1 MEKEKETMQD
11 RLEMKLLSPLTG
23 GFFLKDS
30 RGRKRD
36 FDGSGKLL
44 DGRELAQYED
54 AIQKA
59 VDRENRPE
67 FEGENI
73 CDFMDE
79 GFDGSPSIQEK
90 VEHAL
95 VSVENVDGILYGCTT
110 LQLKE
115 PLEAWELQE
124 MCKYITGQYSEGWGE
139 GFGQRDI
146 PVDGGI
152 LNVYFEQAE
161 EPKFQV
167 QGAEVKK
174 PDPEKQNGT
183 ISQNKKMAV
192 SETEASCP
200 QEKTQPE
207 NEDRIEVKL
216 LTPLAGD
223 FFPDNNLEWEDD
235 FEGSGEPLDGEDLA
249 QYEDAIQEAVDRENE
264 PEEGGTICN
273 LMDYF
278 HGSLLIKEKVE
289 SAVVSV
295 ERVDG
300 ILYGCT
306 TLQLKEFLE
315 SEELH
320 ELCEYI
326 TGQYSDGWGEGF
338 EQRDIQ
344 VDDGTLNVHFWQE
357 GRLKFQMQTTEEKR
371 KDFEKEKSCP
381 QEKKHRPKMQLVGHD
396 GNIFS
401 IVADAGRVLSRNGQR
416 AEADEMYDRVFKAG
430 SYHEALGIISEYV
443 ETELST
449 AKDQRNKKKQKQEKK
464 PCR

>member
-1 MEKEKETMQD
+1 MEKEKVTPQE
-11 RLEMKLLSPLTG
+11 RLEMKLLGPLTG

-30 RGRKRD
+30 RGQKRD

-44 DGRELAQYED
+44 GGRELSQYED

-59 VDRENRPE
+59 VDKENRPE
-67 FEGENI
+67 FEGGNPF
-73 CDFMDE
+73 DFMDD

-90 VEHAL
+90 VEHAV

-124 MCKYITGQYSEGWGE
+124 MCEYITDQYSEGWGE

-146 PVDGGI
+146 PVAGGI

-161 EPKFQV
+161 EPKFQIH
-167 QGAEVKK
+167 GAEVKK
-174 PDPEKQNGT
+174 P
-183 ISQNKKMAV
+183 
-192 SETEASCP
+192 CP

-207 NEDRIEVKL
+207 NEDGIEVKL

-223 FFPDNNLEWEDD
+223 FFTEDSLEWEDD
-235 FEGSGEPLDGEDLA
+235 FDGRGEPLDGRDLA
-249 QYEDAIQEAVDRENE
+249 RYEEAIQEAVDRENE
-264 PEEGGTICN
+264 PVEEGGTICN

-278 HGSLLIKEKVE
+278 RGSPSIQEKVGN
-289 SAVVSV
+289 AVVSV
-295 ERVDG
+295 ENVDG

-315 SEELH
+315 SEELY

-344 VDDGTLNVHFWQE
+344 VDGGTLNVHFWQE
-357 GRLKFQMQTTEEKR
+357 GRTKFQMRTTEGK
-371 KDFEKEKSCP
+371 KPDSKKEKNCP
-381 QEKKHRPKMQLVGHD
+381 QEKKLRPKMQLVGHD

-449 AKDQRNKKKQKQEKK
+449 AKDQRNKKKQKEKK
-464 PCR
+464 TCR